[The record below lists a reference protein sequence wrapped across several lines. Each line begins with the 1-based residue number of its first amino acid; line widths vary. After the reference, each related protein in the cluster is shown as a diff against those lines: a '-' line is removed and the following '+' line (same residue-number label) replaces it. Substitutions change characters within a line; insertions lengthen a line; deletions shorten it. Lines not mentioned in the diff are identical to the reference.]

1 MTSALGL
8 PSWPANVPPF
18 FKALA
23 DDTRLA
29 ILGHLLRSDLR
40 GQELVERLGQPQNA
54 VSYHLKTL
62 RTLGLLRNRRSSGD
76 ARDIYYS
83 VDLAALQALY
93 AAVGD
98 AFWLREPG
106 HAATDQPRSSGTAPL
121 RILYVCTQNSARSQ
135 LAEALTRQRGGEHV
149 HVASAGTAPTT
160 VHPLTQALLA
170 EQGIDPSRYVAK
182 ALDQFIGQPFDY
194 IVTVCDR
201 ARDQCP
207 AFSEESAAIHWSIAD
222 PVSPPNPVDRQA
234 AFQDVWQDLQVR
246 IDHLLRLPVP
256 DAGPH
261 VLSPAMLTPVAL

>member
-1 MTSALGL
+1 MTPLPDL

-18 FKALA
+18 LKALA

-29 ILGHLLRSDLR
+29 IIGHLLRSDLR

-83 VDLAALQALY
+83 VDLPALHALY

-98 AFWLREPG
+98 ALWLRAPDSAGTAQAPSG
-106 HAATDQPRSSGTAPL
+106 HAPSL

-135 LAEALTRQRGGEHV
+135 LAEALTRRYGGERV
-149 HVASAGTAPTT
+149 EVASAGTTPTT

-170 EQGIDPSRYVAK
+170 EHGIDPGRYVAK
-182 ALDQFIGQPFDY
+182 TLAQLHR
-194 IVTVCDR
+194 TV
-201 ARDQCP
+201 
-207 AFSEESAAIHWSIAD
+207 
-222 PVSPPNPVDRQA
+222 
-234 AFQDVWQDLQVR
+234 L
-246 IDHLLRLPVP
+246 
-256 DAGPH
+256 
-261 VLSPAMLTPVAL
+261 